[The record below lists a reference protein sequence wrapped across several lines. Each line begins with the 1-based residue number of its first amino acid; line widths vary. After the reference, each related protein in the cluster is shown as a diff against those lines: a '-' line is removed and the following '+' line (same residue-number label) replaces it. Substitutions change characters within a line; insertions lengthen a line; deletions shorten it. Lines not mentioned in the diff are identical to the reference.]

1 MDEETWE
8 TGGGGHCCKHKF
20 DGEGGAERG
29 RDSISQEADRF
40 SWARK
45 HF

>member
-20 DGEGGAERG
+20 DGEGGGEG
-29 RDSISQEADRF
+29 QG
-40 SWARK
+40 
-45 HF
+45 